1 SFSGVSLVAN
11 YDVAGGRGGG
21 YFENTSNVQIYD
33 RQTVESPIT
42 VSGMSGNA
50 PSDLQVDVR
59 IIHTYKGD
67 LLVDL
72 VAPNGATARLH
83 NGSGGSTDNV
93 IGSWT
98 INASSVQANGTW
110 KLRVYDRYNGDTGYI
125 DEWSLTF
132 LSR

>member
-1 SFSGVSLVAN
+1 AGTWHVMIRGYTSFSGVSLVAN
-11 YDVAGGRGGG
+11 YDVAGGGGG
-21 YFENTSNVQIYD
+21 GFFQNTGNYQIQD
-33 RQTVESPIT
+33 LQTVESPIA
-42 VSGMSGNA
+42 VSGISGNA
-50 PSDLQVDVR
+50 PSDLKVDVR

-83 NGSGGSTDNV
+83 DGSGGSTDNV

-110 KLRVYDRYNGDTGYI
+110 
-125 DEWSLTF
+125 
-132 LSR
+132 